1 MTTDLKSD
9 LKRLSGL
16 AYHRGEWGQG
26 LVRRNLSPPK
36 SRKPAPGLSPS
47 RNDIP
52 LAVCAD
58 HALACGF
65 GRGCKLCGV
74 EGRDRAAAR
83 RQNEAAACLAGRTA
97 IPLGSS
103 GRCTACAPGTS
114 GRVWVS
120 ASVRLQIRH
129 CGIAAPA
136 ASRFQRGVG
145 FDKAAFDVSKFRD
158 HKKIIRRRMVQE
170 RNFRYYF
177 HFGWNRNTGRF
188 YEVFDVFCHR
198 WNLYGMQEDRPLLL
212 KLTVNLTPFGT
223 IIFVPAYWSFDPKR
237 DLKWRT
243 ITVLHRARGVARQGP
258 KLSLNQS
265 IRHEEGEKAARLWDQ
280 ATAAGRKGDAR
291 VYWVMGKL
299 GWDLRT
305 DRSRL
310 SRLLQERR

>member
-1 MTTDLKSD
+1 MKLLLALLGEPPSYSAQAVVAQHEHEVQAGEYGSLLRSD
-9 LKRLSGL
+9 YKYDTVESLLLQRPDFR
-16 AYHRGEWGQG
+16 AEWD
-26 LVRRNLSPPK
+26 S
-36 SRKPAPGLSPS
+36 
-47 RNDIP
+47 I
-52 LAVCAD
+52 
-58 HALACGF
+58 
-65 GRGCKLCGV
+65 
-74 EGRDRAAAR
+74 
-83 RQNEAAACLAGRTA
+83 
-97 IPLGSS
+97 
-103 GRCTACAPGTS
+103 
-114 GRVWVS
+114 
-120 ASVRLQIRH
+120 
-129 CGIAAPA
+129 
-136 ASRFQRGVG
+136 
-145 FDKAAFDVSKFRD
+145 KAAFDVSKFRD

-177 HFGWNRNTGRF
+177 HFGWNRHTGRF

-243 ITVLHRARGVARQGP
+243 ITALHRARGVARQGP
-258 KLSLNQS
+258 KLSLNQAM
-265 IRHEEGEKAARLWDQ
+265 RHAEGEKAARLWDQ

-310 SRLLQERR
+310 SRLLQKRR